1 MKRRFLFIV
10 LAWTGALF
18 AETYTVTTTAD
29 TGNGTL
35 RQAILQANSHAGP
48 DTIGFDIP
56 ETGMTYNGMCWFIE
70 PFSNLPPLTDDGTVI
85 DGATQASLH
94 GDTNPDGPE
103 IFLSGYQG
111 RVGSSVSFGFEI
123 HSSRNVIRNLILS
136 CFFGEG
142 IFIGGAEARY
152 NRIEGNFIGTNFSG
166 LDTLESTNQTG
177 IVIGEGASHNTIGG
191 ASAGAGNVIS
201 GSRGLGIQ
209 IQQSDSNVVIGNLIG
224 LDRMGRDVLG
234 NAGDGILIS
243 DAKGNRIGGGQPG
256 ERNVITGCGDQAIA
270 ISGNKRTRGNIVQG
284 NFLGTDMDGL
294 RAPGNSDNGV
304 AISNGASCNLIGGDQ
319 PGESNLISGH
329 SAYGVY
335 IYTAG
340 TDSNRVIGNRI
351 GTDVTGN
358 AALPNRYGGV
368 CIYNGPRANQIGPS
382 NVVRFNAFGV
392 FMQFDSTR
400 YNRITQNSI
409 SNNFNGGI
417 VLFGNANGAIA
428 PPSLLAS
435 ASGAEGYTVP
445 HGTVEIFSDS
455 SGQGRVYEGTATAD
469 GNGHFI
475 WNGNPEGPFVTTTA
489 TDAAGNTSEFSPPV
503 RAASVEAR
511 PSGYPR
517 DYFLSAN
524 FPNPFNAATVIRFG
538 IPSSGRMRLIVLDGM
553 GREVRTLADGHHPAG
568 EYAVRFDAS
577 GLPSGI
583 YVVRMEAEG
592 FTASR
597 KIALVR

>member
-1 MKRRFLFIV
+1 MKRCFLFIA
-10 LAWTGALF
+10 LAWTGALL

-35 RQAILQANSHAGP
+35 RQAILQANIHAGP

-56 ETGMTYNGMCWFIE
+56 ETGMSFNSLCWFIE
-70 PFSNLPPLTDDGTVI
+70 PFSDLPGLTDSGTVL
-85 DGATQASLH
+85 DGSTQAARH
-94 GDTNPDGPE
+94 GDTNPIGPE
-103 IFLSGYQG
+103 IYLFGYQG
-111 RVGSSVSFGFEI
+111 RTGFSVSTGLLI
-123 HSSRNVIRNLILS
+123 QSSGNVVRNLIVS
-136 CFFGEG
+136 CFNETG
-142 IFIGGAEARY
+142 IVISGPKARF

-166 LDTLESTNQTG
+166 MDTLTSTNQTG
-177 IVIGEGASHNTIGG
+177 IIISEGASHNTIGG
-191 ASAGAGNVIS
+191 ASAGARNIIS
-201 GSRGLGIQ
+201 GSRGPGIQ
-209 IQQSDSNVVIGNLIG
+209 IQQSDSNVVAGNYVG

-234 NAGDGILIS
+234 NAGDGIVIS
-243 DAKGNRIGGGQPG
+243 DAKGNRIGGAQPG

-270 ISGNKRTRGNIVQG
+270 ISGNKRTRDNTVQG
-284 NFLGTDMDGL
+284 NFLGTDIDGL
-294 RAPGNSDNGV
+294 RTPGNADNGV
-304 AISNGASCNLIGGDQ
+304 ALSNGASCNLIGGDQ

-335 IYTAG
+335 IFTAG

-358 AALPNRYGGV
+358 VALPNRYGGV

-382 NVVRFNAFGV
+382 NVIRFNAFGV
-392 FMQFDSTR
+392 FLQFDSTR

-417 VLFGNANGAIA
+417 VLFNNANGVIA
-428 PPSLLAS
+428 SPSLLAS

-445 HGTVEIFSDS
+445 NGTVEIFSDS

-469 GNGHFI
+469 GSGHFI
-475 WNGNPEGPFVTTTA
+475 WFGNPEGPFVTATV
-489 TDAAGNTSEFSPPV
+489 TDAAGNTSAFSNAV
-503 RAASVEAR
+503 SVTAVPDQ
-511 PSGYPR
+511 PSGLPR
-517 DYFLSAN
+517 DSFLSAN

-538 IPSSGRMRLIVLDGM
+538 ISSPSRFRMVVLDNM
-553 GREVRTLADGHHPAG
+553 GREVRTLADGRRPAG

-597 KIALVR
+597 KMAVVK